1 MHNSASPAANDI
13 VGQLRFSGKDSAG
26 DTTLYSKIQ
35 TKVLNVTNGSEAGHI
50 DFSTRGGGAYNSIF
64 RLNARSTAS
73 YPSYTTDDMNGI
85 ILDTYNTGNPY
96 PRYFSF
102 IAKAAGNTASNI
114 KFFTEAV
121 GGDPSEKMS
130 IHSDGMMSLRQDGT
144 SKTYFQSSGRQG
156 SYSSLTIVIDAH
168 AYHSFVITVSH
179 AGYGGVWGTAK
190 YMGYENGSMYNAN
203 EGTETTDSN
212 SRNITHDQ
220 NPGGGHKHRIR
231 ITGGMG
237 THPTCELRISLGG
250 DGYIDSGDITFT
262 WS

>member
-1 MHNSASPAANDI
+1 MCIRD
-13 VGQLRFSGKDSAG
+13 
-26 DTTLYSKIQ
+26 
-35 TKVLNVTNGSEAGHI
+35 
-50 DFSTRGGGAYNSIF
+50 
-64 RLNARSTAS
+64 RS
-73 YPSYTTDDMNGI
+73 
-85 ILDTYNTGNPY
+85 
-96 PRYFSF
+96 
-102 IAKAAGNTASNI
+102 
-114 KFFTEAV
+114 
-121 GGDPSEKMS
+121 
-130 IHSDGMMSLRQDGT
+130 
-144 SKTYFQSSGRQG
+144 G

-250 DGYIDSGDITFT
+250 DGYIESRDITFT

>member
-1 MHNSASPAANDI
+1 M
-13 VGQLRFSGKDSAG
+13 F
-26 DTTLYSKIQ
+26 
-35 TKVLNVTNGSEAGHI
+35 
-50 DFSTRGGGAYNSIF
+50 
-64 RLNARSTAS
+64 
-73 YPSYTTDDMNGI
+73 
-85 ILDTYNTGNPY
+85 
-96 PRYFSF
+96 
-102 IAKAAGNTASNI
+102 
-114 KFFTEAV
+114 
-121 GGDPSEKMS
+121 
-130 IHSDGMMSLRQDGT
+130 
-144 SKTYFQSSGRQG
+144 
-156 SYSSLTIVIDAH
+156 SSLTIVIDAH

-212 SRNITHDQ
+212 SRKITHDQ

>member
-1 MHNSASPAANDI
+1 MGGLSYQKVHIEGTDGGSSAIGVFNNQNSGGTSALYLGKSRGTSVGSNTIVQDNDPLGSI
-13 VGQLRFSGKDSAG
+13 VWVGADGNDAISQGAMIQAKVDGTPGSNDMPTRLVFS
-26 DTTLYSKIQ
+26 TTPDGSS
-35 TKVLNVTNGSEAGHI
+35 TVTNRM
-50 DFSTRGGGAYNSIF
+50 T
-64 RLNARSTAS
+64 
-73 YPSYTTDDMNGI
+73 
-85 ILDTYNTGNPY
+85 
-96 PRYFSF
+96 
-102 IAKAAGNTASNI
+102 
-114 KFFTEAV
+114 
-121 GGDPSEKMS
+121 
-130 IHSDGMMSLRQDGT
+130 IHEDGMMSLRQHGT
-144 SKTYFQSSGRQG
+144 SKTYYFSSGQSG

-168 AYHSFVITVSH
+168 AFHSFVITVSH

-237 THPTCELRISLGG
+237 THPTCELRISIGG
-250 DGYIDSGDITFT
+250 PDAYIDSRDITFT